1 MSKRNVLVVAAA
13 GLIGLALL
21 AASGFQGQPDKF
33 AVVDMNRLMNDSKR
47 GAKVRDSLQS
57 DFRQRA
63 GILDFLNTNDV
74 ATQEQANQLKQLTLK
89 DNPTDADKGSV
100 EKIKDDIKK
109 AVKEFNDL
117 NVKSNPT
124 DTDRNRMVELNGLRS
139 AIKEKIIPQMQKDFD
154 DEFNAEKSKMQ
165 NDLLEAAKAA
175 VKDVAGKKGVT
186 MVFESSVVMFS
197 ANDLTDDAIKS
208 MNAKA

>member
-139 AIKEKIIPQMQKDFD
+139 AVKEKIIPQMQKDFD